1 MKIKNTIVQSK
12 ISLTQNISKSLSLD
26 RYDNDLRILT
36 YIDEQPAYQQI
47 TSKHANLNNLSESE
61 EQGVGGKMPILQPDA
76 VGGGGKRPTSH
87 LTIRALSETAETL
100 TTIHRSTISS
110 PSEGDRSRQAY
121 LFFNSNHPEPAVK
134 LRIAV
139 INLPR

>member
-1 MKIKNTIVQSK
+1 
-12 ISLTQNISKSLSLD
+12 
-26 RYDNDLRILT
+26 
-36 YIDEQPAYQQI
+36 
-47 TSKHANLNNLSESE
+47 LNNLSESE

-87 LTIRALSETAETL
+87 LTIRALSKTAETL

>member
-1 MKIKNTIVQSK
+1 M
-12 ISLTQNISKSLSLD
+12 
-26 RYDNDLRILT
+26 
-36 YIDEQPAYQQI
+36 
-47 TSKHANLNNLSESE
+47 SE
-61 EQGVGGKMPILQPDA
+61 EQGVGGKIPILQPDA

-110 PSEGDRSRQAY
+110 PSEGDSLRARQAY

>member
-1 MKIKNTIVQSK
+1 MKIQNTIVQSK
-12 ISLTQNISKSLSLD
+12 ISITQNISKNLSLD

-76 VGGGGKRPTSH
+76 VGGGVGRGPPHT
-87 LTIRALSETAETL
+87 
-100 TTIHRSTISS
+100 
-110 PSEGDRSRQAY
+110 
-121 LFFNSNHPEPAVK
+121 
-134 LRIAV
+134 
-139 INLPR
+139 